1 MKKTLA
7 RWGAVGGTA
16 RWVADCF
23 MKAVPNIDKD
33 NLKSNDGKIIELDKI
48 VDFCLQVRGTM
59 MPQHEVEEV
68 KACYKSLPPGM
79 ISFTIALLAIE
90 AGYFDNSEENQK
102 MFWKIIKEEL
112 SKKGVGQIML
122 Y

>member
-1 MKKTLA
+1 
-7 RWGAVGGTA
+7 
-16 RWVADCF
+16 
-23 MKAVPNIDKD
+23 
-33 NLKSNDGKIIELDKI
+33 
-48 VDFCLQVRGTM
+48 
-59 MPQHEVEEV
+59 EEV

-79 ISFTIALLAIE
+79 ISLTIAILAIE